1 MYPWCNL
8 NVPPSE
14 RTSEIIPEPNY
25 SRVEEI
31 KVVSQLKDVSF
42 KATHISEILDEIIDL
57 TVKEP
62 KILNLPNIH
71 WEEHSD
77 CTKDTSRMNIL
88 NECTE
93 QELNEKDEIDVNATS
108 RVTKTKTYMSS
119 FDPIHFKTILLQDQ
133 SSSQPL
139 KHKGV

>member
-1 MYPWCNL
+1 
-8 NVPPSE
+8 
-14 RTSEIIPEPNY
+14 
-25 SRVEEI
+25 
-31 KVVSQLKDVSF
+31 
-42 KATHISEILDEIIDL
+42 
-57 TVKEP
+57 
-62 KILNLPNIH
+62 
-71 WEEHSD
+71 
-77 CTKDTSRMNIL
+77 MNIL